1 MVVVSFTQPED
12 WSFSHGEM
20 FKLPQ
25 GVFL

>member
-1 MVVVSFTQPED
+1 VVVSFTQPED

>member
-1 MVVVSFTQPED
+1 VVVSFTQPED

-20 FKLPQ
+20 FTLTP